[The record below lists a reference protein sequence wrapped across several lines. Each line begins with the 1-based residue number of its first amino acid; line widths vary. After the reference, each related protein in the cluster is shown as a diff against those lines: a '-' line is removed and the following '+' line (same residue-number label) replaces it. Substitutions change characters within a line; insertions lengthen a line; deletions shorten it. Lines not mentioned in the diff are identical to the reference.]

1 MSADL
6 GGAEGDVRKKQSG
19 CGRVTSPASKLPVLL
34 KPTQSQSDLADFLFP
49 SESVSV
55 LCADLVCP
63 PCFADSAADAALM
76 FNSSLFVLVHGNP
89 GFPPGI
95 SPREADLVFAALSR
109 CIKAL
114 QQHAGGC
121 RRVIYLTS
129 LV

>member
-19 CGRVTSPASKLPVLL
+19 CGRVTRSVRLQKLPNPDPEA
-34 KPTQSQSDLADFLFP
+34 KH
-49 SESVSV
+49 VS
-55 LCADLVCP
+55 LY
-63 PCFADSAADAALM
+63 SAAEAALM

-109 CIKAL
+109 CIKAP